1 MIKGGHVTDDTDLL
15 QIIIHGA
22 TAFELL
28 RTALEFEVFGHLD
41 KAGGMTTAELAE
53 TLGADE
59 QPVRVLLMGL
69 AALRL
74 VRREGDGYANTAVTR
89 RSLLPSRPSYLG
101 PLVEFQEK
109 ITNPGIRDLA
119 DSIRSHANVGLRHI
133 EGPGTTLY
141 ERLAVHPDLQHAYY
155 THMSQVS
162 RKSFPLVVERFDFS
176 GHRHLLDLGGGDGAN
191 AIALAAANP
200 GLEVTVF
207 DHETV
212 AAIAARNAEEAG
224 LAGRVRTVPGDLFAD
239 PLPGGADGILLS
251 HLFESWSPDRNVELL
266 RKCHEALPE
275 DGTVFVYDLVSEDD
289 NTGPLAAA
297 FMSAYFLTVA
307 SGEGMVY
314 SPNDIEQALGEAGFT
329 RVERHQGVGF
339 GHALLVGRKS

>member
-1 MIKGGHVTDDTDLL
+1 MIKGGPVTDDTDLL

-28 RTALEFEVFGHLD
+28 RTALEFEVFGRLD
-41 KAGGMTTAELAE
+41 KAGGMTTAELSEA
-53 TLGADE
+53 LGADE
-59 QPVRVLLMGL
+59 QPVRVLLLGL

-74 VRREGDGYANTAVTR
+74 VRREGEEYVNTAVTR
-89 RSLLPSRPSYLG
+89 RSLLPARPSYVG

-109 ITNPGIRDLA
+109 ITNPGLPDLA
-119 DSIRSHANVGLRHI
+119 ASIRGHTNVGLRHI
-133 EGPGTTLY
+133 DGPGTTLY
-141 ERLAVHPDLQHAYY
+141 ERLAVHPELRHAYY

-162 RKSFPLVVERFDFS
+162 RRSFPLVVERFDFS
-176 GHRHLLDLGGGDGAN
+176 GHRHVLDLGGGDGAN
-191 AIALAAANP
+191 AIALAAGNP

-212 AAIAARNAEEAG
+212 VAIAARNAAEAG
-224 LAGRVRTVPGDLFAD
+224 LSGRVHTLPGDLFAD
-239 PLPGGADGILLS
+239 PFPGDADGILLS
-251 HLFESWSPDRNVELL
+251 HLFESWSMERNVELM
-266 RKCHEALPE
+266 RKCHAALPD
-275 DGTVFVYDLVSEDD
+275 DGSIFVYDLVSEDD

-314 SPNDIEQALGEAGFT
+314 APRDIERALHAAGFT
-329 RVERHQGVGF
+329 QVERHRGVGF
-339 GHALLVGRKS
+339 GHALITGRKS